1 MDDKAQLFPRQR
13 TLLREI
19 ERFIKDRGYP
29 PTLRELA
36 AAVGVT
42 SPSGVRQQLKALER
56 KGVLTLTPRRP
67 RGIVVRRTRPRS
79 ESIPILGQIAA
90 GSPIDAEQ
98 LDGGYVAL
106 DSSVGIASNRCF
118 AVRVEGESMIEEHI
132 MGGDFVVLDPTAEAS
147 AGNIVAV
154 AVDGAVTLKRFYPT
168 ERGVELR
175 PANREMESILLEPG
189 KAYDARIVG
198 VAVAIIRALSGGT
211 KR

>member
-1 MDDKAQLFPRQR
+1 MNDEPKLFPRQR

-56 KGVLTLTPRRP
+56 KGALTLTPRRP
-67 RGIVVRRTRPRS
+67 RGIVVRHGRPHS

-90 GSPIDAEQ
+90 GPPIDAEQ
-98 LDGGYVAL
+98 VDGGYLVL
-106 DSSVGIASNRCF
+106 DSSMGIASDRCF

-132 MGGDFVVLDPTAEAS
+132 MGGDFVVLDPTVEAS
-147 AGNIVAV
+147 SGNVVAV
-154 AVDGAVTLKRFYPT
+154 AVDGAVTLKRFHPT
-168 ERGVELR
+168 RRGVELR

-189 KAYDARIVG
+189 KTHDARIVG
-198 VAVAIIRALSGGT
+198 VAVAVIRALSGGT
-211 KR
+211 KG

>member
-1 MDDKAQLFPRQR
+1 MNDKAQLFPRQQ

-19 ERFIKDRGYP
+19 ERFIKDKGYP

-56 KGVLTLTPRRP
+56 KGVLALTPRRP
-67 RGIVVRRTRPRS
+67 RGIVVRRARPHS

-98 LDGGYVAL
+98 VDGGYLAL
-106 DSSVGIASNRCF
+106 DPSMGIASNRCF

-132 MGGDFVVLDPTAEAS
+132 MGGDFVVLDPTVEAS
-147 AGNIVAV
+147 MGNVVAV
-154 AVDGAVTLKRFYPT
+154 AVDGEVTLKRFHPT
-168 ERGVELR
+168 ENGVELR
-175 PANREMESILLEPG
+175 PANRQMESILLEPG
-189 KAYDARIVG
+189 KAHDARIVG
-198 VAVAIIRALSGGT
+198 VAVAVIRTLSKGA